1 MIVVYLFNAPYFK
14 ISICRNSWVQK
25 SFYVNLDNWKHYD
38 PYFEK
43 IWFSFAWFLF
53 WLLSDFFEQHFDSIL
68 QKKNCIVTFNQI
80 LLIFLFVNIS
90 AITITLAF
98 AKAFWLQM
106 HFHWTSPKV
115 CFTRFRNRSGWNFR
129 FCRDSSPSAE
139 SRRGREEGSRLPLNY
154 WKFLNKSDFDE
165 CASSNEKNSL
175 K

>member
-1 MIVVYLFNAPYFK
+1 MKTLR
-14 ISICRNSWVQK
+14 S
-25 SFYVNLDNWKHYD
+25 
-38 PYFEK
+38 
-43 IWFSFAWFLF
+43 LF
-53 WLLSDFFEQHFDSIL
+53 WKNMIFFCLIFVLVAVWLFWTTFWQHSA
-68 QKKNCIVTFNQI
+68 KKNCIVTFNQI
-80 LLIFLFVNIS
+80 LLIFLFANIS

-139 SRRGREEGSRLPLNY
+139 SRRGREDGSRLPLNY
-154 WKFLNKSDFDE
+154 WKFLNKSEFDE
-165 CASSNEKNSL
+165 SASSNEKNSL